1 MTTHQSY
8 CRPAGVCNRLVQRF
22 WEKRIGPGD
31 NQKSNMAA
39 EDDSESM
46 NFQLFLRDFQHVID
60 YLGTQRKLMDA
71 HMVDYFTS
79 NHWET
84 LLPLQIRKDLES
96 LSPLELASL
105 PTACN
110 DESETFDNVGHHLKN
125 FLNEAKMAQLKS
137 FSWLKDA
144 KEFSSELKV
153 GFISHIMS
161 PKKSYEVEVM
171 SDVVHRMA
179 TQFNV
184 RKVSFSLVRSNR

>member
-1 MTTHQSY
+1 
-8 CRPAGVCNRLVQRF
+8 
-22 WEKRIGPGD
+22 
-31 NQKSNMAA
+31 MAA

-46 NFQLFLRDFQHVID
+46 NFELFLTDFQHVID
-60 YLGTQRKLMDA
+60 YLETQRKLMDA

-84 LLPLQIRKDLES
+84 LLPLQIRRDLES

-110 DESETFDNVGHHLKN
+110 DESENFDNVGHHLKN

-153 GFISHIMS
+153 DFISHIMS